1 MRRHTNEWWVRILR
15 TKKMGYVGIRI
26 ATINGDRN
34 TCKHFI
40 CALLLIYFAMWKVIV
55 ERLSII
61 VTNLV
66 ETIGDGDQDLS
77 SDVMNCD
84 ERRGPW
90 CLPQRWGLYTDRL
103 CFTSITNTKCTH
115 AHTHTKGTHTHTHTY
130 GQSQRWRLYT
140 DHVGFTWPLPSL
152 ICHILVSVSL
162 HCLAQ
167 KTFNNTRV
175 YTHST

>member
-1 MRRHTNEWWVRILR
+1 MGRHTNEWWVRIQR

-103 CFTSITNTKCTH
+103 CFTSITHKTH
-115 AHTHTKGTHTHTHTY
+115 ARTHTGNHRDDFCT
-130 GQSQRWRLYT
+130 QIMC
-140 DHVGFTWPLPSL
+140 V
-152 ICHILVSVSL
+152 L
-162 HCLAQ
+162 HGHFHHSYATSSCLFLFIAWHK
-167 KTFNNTRV
+167 KTFDNTRV

>member
-40 CALLLIYFAMWKVIV
+40 WALLLIYFAMWKVIV

-115 AHTHTKGTHTHTHTY
+115 AHTHTKGTHAHTHIRAITEMTFVHR
-130 GQSQRWRLYT
+130 SC
-140 DHVGFTWPLPSL
+140 GFYMATSITHMPHPRVCFSSL
-152 ICHILVSVSL
+152 LGTKNIW
-162 HCLAQ
+162 
-167 KTFNNTRV
+167 
-175 YTHST
+175 